1 MSHQNLETEEDK
13 TMSEEN
19 QNLETKEE
27 VKMEDKISERILYEV
42 YIVDDMLDHA
52 YVIGACGEKPKGSK
66 YYSSCPPMQQR
77 AKDHPWAIKR
87 TVIFVTYDIKE
98 AKAIEKY
105 LIDIYMSDPK
115 CLNEKRGGGGL
126 REVKPLERYRKK
138 IAMMGN
144 QNAKGGK
151 ARTGL
156 GVDYVVTD
164 PLGNQ
169 YYITS
174 PTTWAKK
181 NFPDNWEYVRN
192 AIGDVATGFKKSFR
206 GGWTAVKV
214 EKIVGE
220 KING

>member
-1 MSHQNLETEEDK
+1 M
-13 TMSEEN
+13 
-19 QNLETKEE
+19 KEE
-27 VKMEDKISERILYEV
+27 KDMSERILYEV

-52 YVIGACGEKPKGSK
+52 YVIGACQEKPPGST
-66 YYSSCPPMQQR
+66 YHSSCPPMKERYKQR
-77 AKDHPWAIKR
+77 SNDIKR
-87 TVIFVTYDIKE
+87 RVIFVTYDIKE

-105 LIDIYMSDPK
+105 LIDQHINDPK

-126 REVKPLERYRKK
+126 RVVGQHERDSKSKNNARYWQGKK
-138 IAMMGN
+138 RPDISKLMEGN

-164 PLGNQ
+164 PLGNE

-214 EKIVGE
+214 DK
-220 KING
+220 K